1 MPLPSTPVRDATP
14 TGRGS
19 VPSSFSR
26 GSIAAV
32 GAGMTVEAGGLAPV
46 PEVAVHAASDGQAAV
61 ASAPS
66 TPGSDASP
74 VLVPYSLGKRSF
86 MF

>member
-46 PEVAVHAASDGQAAV
+46 PEAAV